1 MEQKL
6 GDRIRKYRLLKDIKQ
21 SYISRMLGIS
31 VSAYGKIERGET
43 HLTIARLAEIG
54 EFLGFSVQEILQPES
69 PQHRIHHTVFT
80 EAVAGSNGE
89 QEDLRK
95 ILHSLPVLLQNQH
108 TLMQKLLH
116 VVESKL

>member
-6 GDRIRKYRLLKDIKQ
+6 GDRIRKYRQLKDMKQ

-43 HLTIARLAEIG
+43 HLTITRLTEIG
-54 EFLGFSVQEILQPES
+54 EFLGFSVQEILQPE
-69 PQHRIHHTVFT
+69 PPHRGNHHPGSHD
-80 EAVAGSNGE
+80 AVTGANG
-89 QEDLRK
+89 EDLRK
-95 ILHSLPVLLQNQH
+95 ILHTLPVLLENQH

>member
-6 GDRIRKYRLLKDIKQ
+6 GDRIRKYRQLRDIKQ

-43 HLTIARLAEIG
+43 HLTIARLTEIS
-54 EFLGFSVQEILQPES
+54 EFLGFSVQEILQPEQ
-69 PQHRIHHTVFT
+69 PHQRHHRSGFHEGI
-80 EAVAGSNGE
+80 AGSNGE

-95 ILHSLPVLLQNQH
+95 ILHTLPVLLENQH

>member
-6 GDRIRKYRLLKDIKQ
+6 GDRIRKYRQLKDMKQ

-43 HLTIARLAEIG
+43 HLTINRLTEIS
-54 EFLGFSVQEILQPES
+54 EFLGFSVQEILQPE
-69 PQHRIHHTVFT
+69 PPHHRSHHPGIQD
-80 EAVAGSNGE
+80 AIAGANGD
-89 QEDLRK
+89 DLRK
-95 ILHSLPVLLQNQH
+95 ILHTLPLLLENQH

>member
-6 GDRIRKYRLLKDIKQ
+6 GDRIRKYRQLKDIKQ

-43 HLTIARLAEIG
+43 HLTIARLTEIS
-54 EFLGFSVQEILQPES
+54 EFLGFSVQEILQPEQ
-69 PQHRIHHTVFT
+69 PQNGNQHQRLP
-80 EAVAGSNGE
+80 AGIAGPNGE

-95 ILHSLPVLLQNQH
+95 ILHTLPVLLENQH
-108 TLMQKLLH
+108 TLMQRLLH